1 MADSFSLLRRLIVES
16 PPGEWA
22 LNQLRNLLIGALQ
35 QGVIP
40 QHVAFEMDG
49 NRRYARSHRM
59 ETLEGHHRG
68 FEALARVMEIC
79 YRCGVKVVTVYAFSV
94 ENYNRP
100 QHEVEGLMQLA
111 KVKLEQLTTYGDI
124 LDRYGACVRILGQRD
139 MIRHDVLKV
148 VDKAVARTRHNNKTV
163 LNICFPYTSR
173 AEITSAIR
181 STVNEFLAP
190 PPPKNTP
197 FSPSRIRQK
206 VLSSQ
211 KLGGDCEPLPTI
223 RDNSPPDEVALDE
236 FVVDREV
243 DTDPEADADGGDSS
257 TTTTTTLLPDSP
269 KPEQDGPFSPPH
281 HLLPNPDS
289 ITMDTLEKHMYTAP
303 DPPLEL
309 FVRTS
314 GVERLSDFM
323 LWQCHQDTHLF
334 FLQCYWPD
342 LDLHHFIWVLLEWQ
356 WRRRQKERDGQA
368 DAVAKAKARWAV

>member
-1 MADSFSLLRRLIVES
+1 MADFVSLLRRFIVES

-22 LNQLRNLLIGALQ
+22 LNQLRNLLIGALR
-35 QGVIP
+35 QGVVP

-68 FEALARVMEIC
+68 FEALGRMMEIC

-100 QHEVEGLMQLA
+100 KHEVEGLMQLA

-139 MIRHDVLKV
+139 MIRHDVLSV

-173 AEITSAIR
+173 AEMTTAIR
-181 STVNEFLAP
+181 SAVHEVL
-190 PPPKNTP
+190 
-197 FSPSRIRQK
+197 
-206 VLSSQ
+206 LSSQ
-211 KLGGDCEPLPTI
+211 LDESRQPLSTI
-223 RDNSPPDEVALDE
+223 RDDDDDNDD
-236 FVVDREV
+236 
-243 DTDPEADADGGDSS
+243 DPEEDATPKRQKIATPTPTAANQQQQPRPSS
-257 TTTTTTLLPDSP
+257 PTPPNKKPLP
-269 KPEQDGPFSPPH
+269 
-281 HLLPNPDS
+281 LPNPES
-289 ITMDTLEKHMYTAP
+289 ITVETLEKHIYTAL
-303 DPPLEL
+303 DPPLDIL
-309 FVRTS
+309 VRTS

-323 LWQCHQDTHLF
+323 LWQCHQHTHLF

-342 LDLHHFIWVLLEWQ
+342 LDLQHFVCVLLEWQ
-356 WRRRQKERDGQA
+356 WRRRQREREGQA
-368 DAVAKAKARWAV
+368 DAVARAEARWLA

>member
-1 MADSFSLLRRLIVES
+1 MADSVSFLRRLIIES

-22 LNQLRNLLIGALQ
+22 LNQLRNLLIGALR
-35 QGVIP
+35 QGPIP

-49 NRRYARSHRM
+49 NRRYARTHRM
-59 ETLEGHHRG
+59 EIVEGHHRG
-68 FEALARVMEIC
+68 FEALARIMEIC

-94 ENYNRP
+94 ENFNRP
-100 QHEVEGLMQLA
+100 KHEVEGLMQLA

-124 LDRYGACVRILGQRD
+124 LDRYGACVRVLGQRE
-139 MIRHDVLKV
+139 MIREDVLKV

-173 AEITSAIR
+173 AELTTAIR
-181 STVNEFLAP
+181 STVAEFLAP

-206 VLSSQ
+206 ILSSQ
-211 KLGGDCEPLPTI
+211 HDGREPLPTI
-223 RDNSPPDEVALDE
+223 RDDSPDETAQTESEAGDKE
-236 FVVDREV
+236 
-243 DTDPEADADGGDSS
+243 TDADGDGGDSS
-257 TTTTTTLLPDSP
+257 STTLFPDSP
-269 KPEQDGPFSPPH
+269 KRRAWETEGPYKVSK
-281 HLLPNPDS
+281 LPNPET
-289 ITMDTLEKHMYTAP
+289 ITVDTLEKHMYTAL

-334 FLQCYWPD
+334 FLKCYWPD
-342 LDLHHFIWVLLEWQ
+342 LDLQHFIWVMLEWQ
-356 WRRRQKERDGQA
+356 WRQKQQERFDYSDAARKSMGQQG
-368 DAVAKAKARWAV
+368 VE

>member
-1 MADSFSLLRRLIVES
+1 MADSVSLLRRLIVES

-22 LNQLRNLLIGALQ
+22 LNQLRNLLIGALR
-35 QGVIP
+35 QGPIP

-49 NRRYARSHRM
+49 NRRYARTHRM
-59 ETLEGHHRG
+59 ETVEGHHRG
-68 FEALARVMEIC
+68 FEALARIMEIC

-94 ENYNRP
+94 ENFNRP
-100 QHEVEGLMQLA
+100 KHEVEGLMQLA

-124 LDRYGACVRILGQRD
+124 LDRYGACVRVLGQRE
-139 MIRHDVLKV
+139 MIREDVLKV

-181 STVNEFLAP
+181 STVDEFLAP
-190 PPPKNTP
+190 TPAKNTP

-206 VLSSQ
+206 ILSGQ
-211 KLGGDCEPLPTI
+211 LEGREPLPTI
-223 RDNSPPDEVALDE
+223 QDDSPDESAQVEEGECEKDADIDGDGDNS
-236 FVVDREV
+236 
-243 DTDPEADADGGDSS
+243 SS
-257 TTTTTTLLPDSP
+257 TTLLSDSP
-269 KPEQDGPFSPPH
+269 KPRDKERNGQYGSFKLPSPE
-281 HLLPNPDS
+281 S
-289 ITMDTLEKHMYTAP
+289 ITIETLEKHMYTAL

-334 FLQCYWPD
+334 FLECYWPD
-342 LDLHHFIWVLLEWQ
+342 LDLQHFIWVLLEWQ
-356 WRRRQKERDGQA
+356 WRQKQKDRNNQTDLLLSKKG
-368 DAVAKAKARWAV
+368 R